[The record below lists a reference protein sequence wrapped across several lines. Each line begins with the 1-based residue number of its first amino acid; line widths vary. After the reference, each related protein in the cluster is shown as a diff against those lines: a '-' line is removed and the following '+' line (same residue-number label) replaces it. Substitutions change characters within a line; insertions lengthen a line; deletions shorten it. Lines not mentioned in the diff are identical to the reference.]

1 MNHRVRT
8 RRGLVWFCP
17 AAVIALF
24 MPRSAAAETLRVHCD
39 EGQTISRAID
49 RLTALGPIG
58 TAGPNTLLVSGTC
71 NENVTINGMANLT
84 LEGTPSATIN
94 GNANGNGTS
103 LWITESQNITVNN
116 FTING
121 FGVYCAASNCMMNN
135 DTVQNSAGNGVSVG
149 VSASMLLNS
158 STVQNN
164 AGAGVGIRIDG
175 DVILAGSTVQ
185 GNAGGGVMLQSG
197 AVLTVTLQS
206 QGFNVIGPAGS
217 TIQNNGQDGILAD
230 VNSTLRILLGANIT
244 GNARDGIRLEGGSK
258 AFLSNVSVTGNTGHG
273 VRIGDLSFVE
283 FVNQN
288 TITGNN
294 SGVGTPLDV
303 VCDPQYSATR
313 GIGTLSGTTTNCSAE
328 PPINP

>member
-1 MNHRVRT
+1 MSYRLGSRGVVCFCALTAMAFLVPSRT
-8 RRGLVWFCP
+8 
-17 AAVIALF
+17 AAV
-24 MPRSAAAETLRVHCD
+24 TLTVHCD
-39 EGQTISRAID
+39 ERETISKAID
-49 RLTALGPIG
+49 TLTALGPVG
-58 TAGPNTLLVSGTC
+58 TAGPNTLRVRGTC

-84 LEGTPSATIN
+84 LEGSPSATLN
-94 GNANGNGTS
+94 GNANGNGTT

-121 FGVYCAASNCMMNN
+121 FGVYCAASSCLMNN

-149 VSASMLLNS
+149 VSASMLLNN

-185 GNAGGGVMLQSG
+185 GNAGGGVTLQSG

-217 TIQNNGQDGILAD
+217 TIQNNGLDGILAD

-258 AFLSNVSVTGNTGHG
+258 AFLADVTITGNTGHG
-273 VRIGDLSFVE
+273 LRIGDLSFAE
-283 FVNQN
+283 FVDQN

-294 SGVGTPLDV
+294 LGTATPLDV

-313 GIGTLSGTTTNCSAE
+313 GIGTLSGTATNCPAE
-328 PPINP
+328 PPMNP